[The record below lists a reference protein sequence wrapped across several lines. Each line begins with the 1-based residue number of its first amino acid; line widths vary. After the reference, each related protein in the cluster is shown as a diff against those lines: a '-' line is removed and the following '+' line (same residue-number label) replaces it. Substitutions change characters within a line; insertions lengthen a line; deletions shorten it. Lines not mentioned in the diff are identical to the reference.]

1 VKNTFIFYF
10 FSVLFIFTDSL
21 YLEAQSIEKIILDT
35 NASECMK
42 CEGKAD
48 GTVFCS
54 HFECPPSPPIKSKKS
69 MESPQEKEIIALL
82 SEVKYSDDLIET
94 VHENG
99 KVLRATSF
107 FIRMIDRKDMSE
119 DEMTMGLADLFT
131 KAGWK
136 GWIPA
141 ISIKGLRDK
150 LYLVGIGAAAST
162 QPSSL
167 YMFYDSSYKKIATGE
182 NGLIDVID
190 YRLAGNELGVIFNRV
205 PGSTAFEPGFALL
218 RKNKSEWNIYWT
230 PKGQREWIDVD
241 GETKFLKDDLSII
254 QVKGTSFALAVQS
267 ATKPEKDEVF
277 SEGHIGMHRIFVGI
291 WEKKGDAYI
300 RKTKLPL
307 DTPFY
312 DKLWEM
318 TDFSK
323 SFSFYAPYATVF
335 EFLRRLRNGENTRAA
350 ELSSKRIVEKAK
362 ELGLS
367 ETVDSKGDIIFY
379 DNGFIYS
386 EKEEEKILEKYA
398 PEGQALF
405 FYRSAPPEQYV
416 AILRQI
422 TTQPD
427 QIHWQVVE
435 IEKIVSKP

>member
-1 VKNTFIFYF
+1 MGAPIVPPKKAHRGYIMKKAIAFCLTSIF
-10 FSVLFIFTDSL
+10 L
-21 YLEAQSIEKIILDT
+21 
-35 NASECMK
+35 
-42 CEGKAD
+42 
-48 GTVFCS
+48 TVI
-54 HFECPPSPPIKSKKS
+54 HTQPAYTI
-69 MESPQEKEIIALL
+69 ESPQEKKIVDLL

-99 KVLRATSF
+99 KVLKATSL

-119 DEMTMGLADLFT
+119 DEMTMLLAHLFT

-205 PGSTAFEPGFALL
+205 PGSTAFEPSFALL
-218 RKNKSEWNIYWT
+218 RKNTSEWNVCWT

-277 SEGHIGMHRIFVGI
+277 SEGHIGMHRVFVGI
-291 WEKKGDAYI
+291 WEKRGCAYV
-300 RKTKLPL
+300 RKSNLPP
-307 DTPFY
+307 DRPFY
-312 DKLWEM
+312 DRLWEM
-318 TDFSK
+318 TEPSE
-323 SFSFYAPYATVF
+323 YATIF
-335 EFLRRLRNGENTRAA
+335 EFLRRLRNGENNRAA
-350 ELSSKRIVEKAK
+350 ELSSKIIVEKAK

-386 EKEEEKILEKYA
+386 EKEEERILEKYA
-398 PEGQALF
+398 PEGQTLF
-405 FYRSAPPEQYV
+405 FYRSDPPEQCV

-427 QIHWQVVE
+427 QIHWQIVE

>member
-1 VKNTFIFYF
+1 MKNTFIFYF

-35 NASECMK
+35 NASGCMK

-54 HFECPPSPPIKSKKS
+54 HFECPPSPFVEPENS
-69 MESPQEKEIIALL
+69 EQSPQEKEIIALL

-99 KVLRATSF
+99 KVLKATSL
-107 FIRMIDRKDMSE
+107 FIRMISRKDMSE

-131 KAGWK
+131 KAGWTE
-136 GWIPA
+136 WAPVMR
-141 ISIKGLRDK
+141 IKHLK
-150 LYLVGIGAAAST
+150 SSLYLVSIGYAFGT

-167 YMFYDSSYKKIATGE
+167 YVFYDSSYKKIATGE

-218 RKNKSEWNIYWT
+218 RKNKSEWNVCWT

-277 SEGHIGMHRIFVGI
+277 SEGHIGMHRVFVGI
-291 WEKKGDAYI
+291 WEKKGDALI
-300 RKTKLPL
+300 
-307 DTPFY
+307 
-312 DKLWEM
+312 
-318 TDFSK
+318 
-323 SFSFYAPYATVF
+323 
-335 EFLRRLRNGENTRAA
+335 
-350 ELSSKRIVEKAK
+350 
-362 ELGLS
+362 
-367 ETVDSKGDIIFY
+367 
-379 DNGFIYS
+379 S
-386 EKEEEKILEKYA
+386 EKPTCLLIH
-398 PEGQALF
+398 LF
-405 FYRSAPPEQYV
+405 MTNYGR
-416 AILRQI
+416 
-422 TTQPD
+422 
-427 QIHWQVVE
+427 
-435 IEKIVSKP
+435 